1 MAFWASAGY
10 PTEWRLYTRK
20 LHIHLRSFHV
30 FDPLAL
36 QLASNDLAIC
46 VKLQPNL
53 RQVTWSSASSYT
65 MICIKLPYDLIEI
78 IRWLDIYCSTDY
90 LSLYDGN
97 GGYVV
102 RWVPCWAIPTFVPI
116 DDNGCCVVRWVPCW
130 AIPTFI
136 PMDDNGGYDVRWGV
150 FHVAT
155 A

>member
-1 MAFWASAGY
+1 MSFYSAWPYKGSVAFWASTGY
-10 PTEWRLYTRK
+10 STEWRLYTRK

-30 FDPLAL
+30 FEPLAL

-65 MICIKLPYDLIEI
+65 VICVKLPHDLIEI

-90 LSLYDGN
+90 LLLYN
-97 GGYVV
+97 
-102 RWVPCWAIPTFVPI
+102 
-116 DDNGCCVVRWVPCW
+116 DNGCCVVRWVPCW
-130 AIPTFI
+130 AILTFV
-136 PMDDNGGYDVRWGV
+136 PMDDNKCYVVRWGI
-150 FHVAT
+150 FHVVT